1 MRRVLD
7 IGLTVGVQSA
17 INRCYRLIW
26 GLAMKLKILLF
37 ACILM
42 LPLGLTNAQ
51 NENAQPPGHNPVLER
66 GQGHVRHEGV
76 GNGHRKFDVTQS

>member
-1 MRRVLD
+1 MRRALD

-42 LPLGLTNAQ
+42 LPLGLIYAQ
-51 NENAQPPGHNPVLER
+51 GQSGSPPGHNPDLER

-76 GNGHRKFDVTQS
+76 GNGHRKFDVTPS